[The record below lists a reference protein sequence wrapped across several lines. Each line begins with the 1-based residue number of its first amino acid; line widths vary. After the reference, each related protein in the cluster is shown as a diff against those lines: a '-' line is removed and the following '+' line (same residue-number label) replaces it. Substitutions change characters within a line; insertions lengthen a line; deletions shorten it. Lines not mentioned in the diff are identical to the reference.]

1 MINGFGICI
10 NFFSVKSHEESHGF
24 YYHVCSN
31 PKHTC
36 CVDLIHGYSALM
48 YPFLLSFEASLLPL
62 FSCRSKSLL
71 PFLQENSSCKIIP
84 FTQKWFPAF
93 IFGKPKAVSSVK
105 DLDWVSFG
113 ERALQYSGLF
123 LTHHYNNQSTQH
135 DEYVQGSSGSLLCGL
150 LLNGWP

>member
-1 MINGFGICI
+1 MIKNRTSVCTGGESVHCLEPGEGHKGQWHITKEMINGFGICI

-62 FSCRSKSLL
+62 FPCRSKSLL
-71 PFLQENSSCKIIP
+71 PFLQEK
-84 FTQKWFPAF
+84 
-93 IFGKPKAVSSVK
+93 
-105 DLDWVSFG
+105 
-113 ERALQYSGLF
+113 LF
-123 LTHHYNNQSTQH
+123 LQNNSIYP
-135 DEYVQGSSGSLLCGL
+135 EMVPSLYT
-150 LLNGWP
+150 W